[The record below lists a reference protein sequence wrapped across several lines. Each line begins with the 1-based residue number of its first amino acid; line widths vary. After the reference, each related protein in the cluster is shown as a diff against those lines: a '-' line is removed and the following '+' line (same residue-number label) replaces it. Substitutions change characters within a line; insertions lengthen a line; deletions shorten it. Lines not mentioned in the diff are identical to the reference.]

1 MTYNLGFAT
10 VKCDLVLA
18 AGCESRRTIRNL
30 VAQVICVLT
39 ASWLLTTSV
48 SGVAV
53 AVTNDSAPPG
63 DIVVNATSVPLGPGH
78 KDTGGSLATG
88 EPSSS
93 DPSSPRLHQTY
104 ILNKSS
110 GASRSGVQ
118 RNVDSVP
125 SLPKWCLT
133 HVSSKFFKVRA
144 FRSRTSVMG
153 RAAVGTVF
161 VATSLLVALSVFALA
176 WCLCHSCKR
185 NHKEIDPVLVL
196 TPSSSSI
203 APKDISKNG
212 DPSRPFDPPPSYD
225 RCLQASAKEARP
237 HETAASLQSAA
248 LEDAEQPP
256 TYNAV
261 VLSVTSQAGAEMKQ
275 Q

>member
-1 MTYNLGFAT
+1 MHH
-10 VKCDLVLA
+10 
-18 AGCESRRTIRNL
+18 RTIRNL
-30 VAQVICVLT
+30 VAQVTCVLT

-48 SGVAV
+48 SGAAV

-63 DIVVNATSVPLGPGH
+63 DIVVNATRVPLGPSH
-78 KDTGGSLATG
+78 KDTGGPLATG
-88 EPSSS
+88 APSSS

-118 RNVDSVP
+118 RNDDSVP

-133 HVSSKFFKVRA
+133 HVSTKFFKVRA

-185 NHKEIDPVLVL
+185 KEVDPVLVL

-203 APKDISKNG
+203 APKDGSKNG

-237 HETAASLQSAA
+237 LETAASLQSAA

-261 VLSVTSQAGAEMKQ
+261 VLSVTSPAGAEMKQ